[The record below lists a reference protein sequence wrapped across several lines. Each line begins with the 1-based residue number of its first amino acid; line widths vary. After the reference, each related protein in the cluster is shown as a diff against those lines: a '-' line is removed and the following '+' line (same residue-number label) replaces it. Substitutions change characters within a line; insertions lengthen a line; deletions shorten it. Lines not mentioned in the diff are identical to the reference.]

1 MIDILCLQIDWV
13 WHFCRTGVLSS
24 SYFYSLGSY
33 LWMRSNCDMTS
44 MVYLK
49 QPRLVLSKVSL
60 YTQMPQVSRNAEL
73 DRVRGKRCEGWVILQ
88 SLLDNPSY
96 ATGSILVPLPT
107 LHHPDCICLGLVRN
121 CLPGGAVGGKR
132 LIKVRQDSF
141 LKWKQMSRFSEP
153 SQRCL
158 PSDFQE
164 SILQKCPNTCP
175 LIHNN
180 EVNYHTTYKND
191 KLEAT

>member
-1 MIDILCLQIDWV
+1 M
-13 WHFCRTGVLSS
+13 GVLSS
-24 SYFYSLGSY
+24 FYFYSLGSY
-33 LWMRSNCDMTS
+33 LWMHTNCDMTS
-44 MVYLK
+44 VVYLR
-49 QPRLVLSKVSL
+49 QPRPVLSKVSL

-73 DRVRGKRCEGWVILQ
+73 DRVRGTRCEGWVILQ

-107 LHHPDCICLGLVRN
+107 RHHLDYICRGLVHH
-121 CLPGGAVGGKR
+121 CLPGGAVGGER

-153 SQRCL
+153 CLRYL

-164 SILQKCPNTCP
+164 SILQKCSNMCP
-175 LIHNN
+175 LIHDD
-180 EVNYHTTYKND
+180 EVNYRTTYKND
-191 KLEAT
+191 KLEIA